1 MKVKQIRRNGMYL
14 IAMIAM
20 QVLLA
25 VLFVCG
31 TPMPMYIMFLP
42 ILVVI
47 GEVLIFV
54 LAKIFEIIIG
64 VLYTAIQARRDSQK

>member
-1 MKVKQIRRNGMYL
+1 MKVKQIRRNGMYF

-31 TPMPMYIMFLP
+31 TPMPLYVVFLP
-42 ILVVI
+42 ILVVL

-54 LAKIFEIIIG
+54 LAKILEIIIG
-64 VLYTAIQARRDSQK
+64 VLYTAITARRDSHK